1 MNCLFCDIAKDKN
14 KRLTIYEDELVIV
27 LMDKYPICDGH
38 LLVIPREHFVSIY
51 DVPEEILSHMFNI
64 AKKYAKIT
72 MASLDEKG
80 CSFSINYGSKQEI
93 KHLHLHIMPDF
104 NKKPSKKVED
114 VYKLVME
121 GVNEKKSKEEN

>member
-14 KRLTIYEDELVIV
+14 KRLTIYEDDLIIV

-38 LLVIPREHFVSIY
+38 LLVIPKNHYESIY
-51 DVPEEILSHMFNI
+51 DVPENTFSHMFNI
-64 AKKYAKIT
+64 AKKYAKIIMDT
-72 MASLDEKG
+72 INEEG
-80 CSFSINYGSKQEI
+80 CTFSINYGSKQEI

-114 VYKLVME
+114 VYKLLME
-121 GVNEKKSKEEN
+121 GVNEKKIKEEN